1 MEKYISYEKCSKQE
15 RRRRDQQKRGSWNGV
30 NPVTR
35 RSENPKAYSKTL
47 YKKLGYGG
55 MIPHI
60 RAFFYQSMIKFS
72 ATTPRASNLAFA
84 LRS

>member
-35 RSENPKAYSKTL
+35 RSENPKAYSRTKQNAL
-47 YKKLGYGG
+47 QKARIWGDDSSY
-55 MIPHI
+55 PS
-60 RAFFYQSMIKFS
+60 FFLSV
-72 ATTPRASNLAFA
+72 ND
-84 LRS
+84 